1 MCIRDRGYS
10 GYGVQYSPFYD
21 NKLAVATGS
30 NFGLVGNGKLFILDI
45 DPHGRMVESNSF
57 LTQDG
62 LFDVAWNE
70 GHANQVLAAQGDGSL
85 RLFDINLPQYPISIF
100 QEHQKEVF
108 SCNWNLVNKQTF
120 VSSSWDGTVKIW
132 SPMRQESLTTLVP
145 IPMERSPLVE
155 AKAGGIPLS
164 NQQNHSIISKN
175 KDCIYQAQF
184 SPHDPNLIMCCAG
197 NSYVTLFDLRQPT
210 NTNQQ
215 NFMSHGGLETLTC
228 DFNKYRPHIV
238 ATGGVD
244 KLVKIWDLRMVR
256 KFSNPLQQPMSINEI
271 PGHELAIRKVSWSP
285 HHSNLVLSTS
295 YDMTCRV
302 WDDLSDSNGGSD
314 DTKASQRDPNVSTSI
329 ITDNL
334 NSYMF
339 EEEISPGVVNNIIEN
354 NIWVGTD
361 IRLFKIANFRK
372 ESFSFLEMTS
382 SFFKKFKFINS
393 DNDNYNNNEFDD
405 NTQLRYTSR
414 GLYR

>member
-1 MCIRDRGYS
+1 MNFQLYKLQTETTQPDINMLSYHMKGYS

-45 DPHGRMVESNSF
+45 DPQGRMVESNSF

-302 WDDLSDSNGGSD
+302 WDDLSDSNGRPTGKTNSID
-314 DTKASQRDPNVSTSI
+314 PTKGCRFIFPHHTEFVFGADWSLWGQPGYVASTAWDGNVC
-329 ITDNL
+329 
-334 NSYMF
+334 
-339 EEEISPGVVNNIIEN
+339 
-354 NIWVGTD
+354 IW
-361 IRLFKIANFRK
+361 
-372 ESFSFLEMTS
+372 
-382 SFFKKFKFINS
+382 
-393 DNDNYNNNEFDD
+393 
-405 NTQLRYTSR
+405 YTSAR
-414 GLYR
+414 